1 MDLRYILPFAA
12 LVAVALIITLAVRL
26 TRSRSDRAAE
36 RRRLGAF
43 IDLRTRD

>member
-12 LVAVALIITLAVRL
+12 LVAVALIITLAVAL
-26 TRSRSDRAAE
+26 ARSRSDRATE